1 MRRGIVFLV
10 LWLIIAALLGGIFVP
25 AVPPGGVAW
34 PYYLFVAS
42 VPVGALLYAR
52 FLGRPLF
59 VVCYGLLAG
68 AWFALPIFDDERAV
82 SAGATTVESV
92 VLRVGVFA
100 LAMTLLCSGAFSVGG
115 RLFRGDEIHA
125 V

>member
-1 MRRGIVFLV
+1 MRRGIKFLV

-25 AVPPGGVAW
+25 AVPPGGVSW

-42 VPVGALLYAR
+42 IPIGALLYAR

-68 AWFALPIFDDERAV
+68 AWFALPIFDDRRGV
-82 SAGATTVESV
+82 LAGATSIESV
-92 VLRVGVFA
+92 ALKVGLFA
-100 LAMTLLCSGAFSVGG
+100 LVMSLVCSGSFAVGG
-115 RLFRGDEIHA
+115 RLFRRDEIHA